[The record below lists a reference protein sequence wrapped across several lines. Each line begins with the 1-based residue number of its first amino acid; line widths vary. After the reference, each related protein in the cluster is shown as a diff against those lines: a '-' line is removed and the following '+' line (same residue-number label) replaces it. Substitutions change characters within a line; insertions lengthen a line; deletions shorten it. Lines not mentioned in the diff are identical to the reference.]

1 MERNLDFDVPRERR
15 NTDSLK
21 FDFAVR
27 RGKPEGVL
35 PLWVADMDFPTSSYV
50 LDAIEERAKHGIF
63 GYTETREDYFE
74 ALARW
79 MKLRHNLEVRP
90 EWVLKTPGVVF
101 ALAMAVKAYTQEG
114 DYVLIQQ
121 PVYYPFASTIIGNHR
136 QLVDNTLI
144 YNEDEHRYYIDFEDF
159 ENKIVNQNVKVF
171 LLCNPHNPV
180 ARVWNKDEL
189 LQIGDICLKHNVLVI
204 SDEIHQDFTF
214 VGKHHVFAGLKPE
227 FEQITVTCTS
237 PSKSFN
243 LAGLQLANIIIK
255 NTQLRRK
262 FVKEYYVSGYS
273 DLNIMGIVSTVA
285 AYKHGDEWFN
295 GVFNYIKSNIEYVKN
310 YVETN
315 LPKVKMITHE
325 ATYLVWLDF
334 RGLGLTADEVDDII
348 INKSKLWL
356 DSGRIFGETGKGF
369 QRINVAC
376 PRATLEEALGRL
388 KRDFQKYNI

>member
-1 MERNLDFDVPRERR
+1 
-15 NTDSLK
+15 
-21 FDFAVR
+21 
-27 RGKPEGVL
+27 
-35 PLWVADMDFPTSSYV
+35 
-50 LDAIEERAKHGIF
+50 
-63 GYTETREDYFE
+63 
-74 ALARW
+74 
-79 MKLRHNLEVRP
+79 
-90 EWVLKTPGVVF
+90 
-101 ALAMAVKAYTQEG
+101 
-114 DYVLIQQ
+114 
-121 PVYYPFASTIIGNHR
+121 
-136 QLVDNTLI
+136 
-144 YNEDEHRYYIDFEDF
+144 
-159 ENKIVNQNVKVF
+159 
-171 LLCNPHNPV
+171 
-180 ARVWNKDEL
+180 